1 MKFVEDKSMQDLISY
16 ARWESRDDE
25 ARINA
30 TNLSALVIIE
40 GADILKEIENRVE
53 AVYRPYITY
62 DDVVDMFSDNST
74 VIPQSIGFANWDEV
88 WEEVESHRGRK

>member
-16 ARWESRDDE
+16 ARWESRDEE

-30 TNLSALVIIE
+30 TNLSALLIVE
-40 GADILKEIENRVE
+40 DVDILEIENRVE

-88 WEEVESHRGRK
+88 WEEVESRRGRK

>member
-1 MKFVEDKSMQDLISY
+1 MKFVEDKSMQDIISY

-30 TNLSALVIIE
+30 TTLNALLNIV
-40 GADILKEIENRVE
+40 DVDLLEIENRVE
-53 AVYRPYITY
+53 AVYRPYITH

-88 WEEVESHRGRK
+88 WRKLSRIGGRK